1 MMDACEKGKQERKLE
16 ILVRKGFL
24 KVKRVLSKRNN
35 VVLAYTLSLLSL
47 ADSDSSNRSF
57 GAYVHGRSGRA
68 RNSHGRHDP
77 GRIARKIAAR
87 LLPQFHWRY
96 TFNFKSERAPRHLW
110 IRCKNY
116 LSNKSLLIIRVKW
129 TI

>member
-24 KVKRVLSKRNN
+24 KVKKGFKVNINN
-35 VVLAYTLSLLSL
+35 VLLVALLTLTLSL
-47 ADSDSSNRSF
+47 ADSDSPDRSS

-68 RNSHGRHDP
+68 RNAHGRRDP

-87 LLPQFHWRY
+87 LLPQFYRRY
-96 TFNFKSERAPRHLW
+96 TFNFESERATGHLW
-110 IRCKNY
+110 IRCKGY
-116 LSNKSLLIIRVKW
+116 LYRINFFFFY
-129 TI
+129 